1 MPFSQSSYL
10 LFQSFIFLF
19 IFTNTYLD
27 ILFTLS
33 QYYSLWLFPEYLF
46 SWNFVFH
53 EEFKN
58 STLRLCLINFF
69 VSSPT
74 LK

>member
-53 EEFKN
+53 EKFKN
-58 STLRLCLINFF
+58 ITLRLCLINFF